1 MELALSLDNFYALED
16 LASGDW
22 DWTEEKYPELER
34 LGLCVIEEDRPFL
47 TIAGENVLEAIMG
60 CGLEIESAAYIIVE
74 HDEAFEE
81 IDISIE

>member
-1 MELALSLDNFYALED
+1 MELALSIDNYYALED

-22 DWTEEKYPELER
+22 DGEEMYPELER
-34 LGLCVIEEDRPFL
+34 LGLCVVEEDRPFL
-47 TIAGENVLEAIMG
+47 TIAGENVLEAVMG

>member
-1 MELALSLDNFYALED
+1 MELALSIDNFYALED
-16 LASGDW
+16 LAAGEW
-22 DWTEEKYPELER
+22 DGEEMYPELER

-47 TIAGENVLEAIMG
+47 TIAGENVLEAVMG